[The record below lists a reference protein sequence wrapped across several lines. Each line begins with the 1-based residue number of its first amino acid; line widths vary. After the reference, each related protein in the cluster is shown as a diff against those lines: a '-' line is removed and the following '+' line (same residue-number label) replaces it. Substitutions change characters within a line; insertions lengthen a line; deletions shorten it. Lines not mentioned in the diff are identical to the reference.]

1 MQKSFF
7 SLFCLLLFAA
17 LLAPQSGFGKLVDRN
32 VAIVNGDT
40 ITLQEVKS
48 TKIGR
53 ASCRERV

>member
-17 LLAPQSGFGKLVDRN
+17 LLALQSGFGKLVDRN

-40 ITLQEVKS
+40 ITLQEINELAK
-48 TKIGR
+48 
-53 ASCRERV
+53 